1 MKYASCMWRTLVNM
15 AHSSLAFPGFRNWTS
30 YSWLC
35 ILWYPHRIRIIS
47 LMRLGTVCNGQ
58 TIGQPLLFVDS
69 EKLPRFY
76 GVPIYRCP
84 LSLAISQ
91 PRSDHPSKTH
101 SKSTCRSFFVNP
113 SMFQWYSHDIPI
125 LIHFPMIF
133 AMSPMNF
140 SAWKTPF
147 LFSPSGCL
155 EELVPA
161 TLCGQASRGEA
172 GDVNHGEISL
182 GFMVDTV
189 YRTSGLINQLS
200 WWSKM
205 SYISICY

>member
-1 MKYASCMWRTLVNM
+1 MVKLLVNHCCLLIARNYLGFM
-15 AHSSLAFPGFRNWTS
+15 AFPYIDAHWVWRFPSHVRITHQKPTLN
-30 YSWLC
+30 
-35 ILWYPHRIRIIS
+35 PH
-47 LMRLGTVCNGQ
+47 
-58 TIGQPLLFVDS
+58 VD
-69 EKLPRFY
+69 L
-76 GVPIYRCP
+76 
-84 LSLAISQ
+84 
-91 PRSDHPSKTH
+91 
-101 SKSTCRSFFVNP
+101 FFVNP

-205 SYISICY
+205 SYIAICY

>member
-58 TIGQPLLFVDS
+58 TIGEPLLFVDS
-69 EKLPRFY
+69 EKIPRFY
-76 GVPIYRCP
+76 GVPIYID
-84 LSLAISQ
+84 A
-91 PRSDHPSKTH
+91 HWVWGFPSHVRITH
-101 SKSTCRSFFVNP
+101 QKPTLNPHVDPFFIP
-113 SMFQWYSHDIPI
+113 SMFQWYSHNIPI
-125 LIHFPMIF
+125 LIHYPMIF
-133 AMSPMNF
+133 AMSPMIF
-140 SAWKTPF
+140 PWKTQF
-147 LFSPSGCL
+147 LFSSSGCL

-172 GDVNHGEISL
+172 GDVNHEEISL
-182 GFMVDTV
+182 GFMVD
-189 YRTSGLINQLS
+189 
-200 WWSKM
+200 
-205 SYISICY
+205 ISN

>member
-101 SKSTCRSFFVNP
+101 SKSTCRSFFCKSQYV
-113 SMFQWYSHDIPI
+113 
-125 LIHFPMIF
+125 PMIF
-133 AMSPMNF
+133 PRYSHSHPFSHDFCHVSHEFFRVKNTIFVQPFRLLGRAGARDLMWTGESRRGRWRESRRNF
-140 SAWKTPF
+140 TWVYGRYS
-147 LFSPSGCL
+147 
-155 EELVPA
+155 
-161 TLCGQASRGEA
+161 
-172 GDVNHGEISL
+172 IS
-182 GFMVDTV
+182 
-189 YRTSGLINQLS
+189 N
-200 WWSKM
+200 
-205 SYISICY
+205 